1 MRKYIGI
8 DIGKNGA
15 ICILDDNGEEAARAK
30 MPMIKNEV
38 DWHTLNRM
46 LEVHEMFNGMVV
58 FEKLQPIFGSSKKTA
73 FSMGEQYGSV
83 RMCCIANDLIYTE
96 VPAKKWQA
104 EIFAGQNKIYKS
116 GSKTKIDTKAM
127 ALVAAKRLFPTMED
141 FTLTERAEKPHDG
154 FIDAL
159 LMAEYARRKYPR

>member
-8 DIGKNGA
+8 DIGKKGA
-15 ICILDDNGEEAARAK
+15 VCILTEDGEEAARAK
-30 MPMIKNEV
+30 MPMIKNVV

-46 LEVHEMFNGMVV
+46 LELHEGFNGMVV
-58 FEKLQPIFGSSKKTA
+58 FEKLGVIFGSSKKTA

-83 RMCCIANDLIYTE
+83 RMCCIANSLIYTE
-96 VPAKKWQA
+96 VSPKKWQA
-104 EIFAGQNKIYKS
+104 EMFAGQEKIYKT
-116 GSKTKIDTKAM
+116 GSKTKVDTKAM
-127 ALVAAKRLFPTMED
+127 ALVAAKRLFPDMED
-141 FTLTERAEKPHDG
+141 LTLSDKAQVPHDG